1 MATIKRQ
8 RRSLRSP
15 YPPEHAKRVAE
26 AEARDLYYLDDTL
39 DAIGP
44 SLLMGGPP
52 PTPEEIAAAR
62 AKALER
68 GWLPGSHPVNP
79 DCLEESADVTG
90 ADQAQRSAAPSR
102 GSRAKK

>member
-1 MATIKRQ
+1 MATTQRP
-8 RRSLRSP
+8 RRSLRAL

-26 AEARDLYYLDDTL
+26 AEARDPYYLDDTL

-44 SLLMGGPP
+44 SLLTGGPP

-68 GWLPGSHPVNP
+68 GWLPRTHAAHPDERGP
-79 DCLEESADVTG
+79 ASGKG
-90 ADQAQRSAAPSR
+90 ATTPAKTDKKAAR
-102 GSRAKK
+102 RK

>member
-1 MATIKRQ
+1 
-8 RRSLRSP
+8 L

-26 AEARDLYYLDDTL
+26 AEARDPYYLDDTL

-44 SLLMGGPP
+44 SLLMGDPP

-68 GWLPGSHPVNP
+68 GWLPRTHPAHP
-79 DCLEESADVTG
+79 DHQEERADRTG
-90 ADQAQRSAAPSR
+90 AAGATA
-102 GSRAKK
+102 RAKKK

>member
-1 MATIKRQ
+1 MATTERQ
-8 RRSLRSP
+8 RRSLRSL

-44 SLLMGGPP
+44 SRLMGGPP
-52 PTPEEIAAAR
+52 PTPEAIAAAR

-68 GWLPGSHPVNP
+68 GWVARTHPPHP
-79 DCLEESADVTG
+79 DE
-90 ADQAQRSAAPSR
+90 R
-102 GSRAKK
+102 GPVSRANTTAPAKKTAKKK